1 MGGSVQDLAPVMQVT
16 TMGIYDTRDIIGK
29 HWNRVTTP
37 FRADWSGDK
46 LENGN
51 LNGYFWASNTIN
63 KKSGWWYNGS
73 VQLFMTRIWG
83 HQNDKKI
90 EKVNVLWSLFIS
102 QGNHWITP
110 TWWRKTIDVDCGS
123 AIFDK
128 KANFLKE
135 NKRQTKKTRVFA
147 LVHHEKLRMH
157 FFFVETRWMMRS
169 WPWPSSSLRA
179 ARFWNLG
186 WIETKTGWI
195 QPEVKRKW
203 ICFSEHIFRL
213 KINLEQPR

>member
-1 MGGSVQDLAPVMQVT
+1 MGGSVQDLASVMQVT

-51 LNGYFWASNTIN
+51 LNGHFWASNTIN

-90 EKVNVLWSLFIS
+90 EKVNILWSFFIS

-110 TWWRKTIDVDCGS
+110 TWWRKTIDVGCGS

-157 FFFVETRWMMRS
+157 FFLWKHDGWWDRGRGQ
-169 WPWPSSSLRA
+169 A
-179 ARFWNLG
+179 QACARHDSG
-186 WIETKTGWI
+186 I
-195 QPEVKRKW
+195 
-203 ICFSEHIFRL
+203 
-213 KINLEQPR
+213 